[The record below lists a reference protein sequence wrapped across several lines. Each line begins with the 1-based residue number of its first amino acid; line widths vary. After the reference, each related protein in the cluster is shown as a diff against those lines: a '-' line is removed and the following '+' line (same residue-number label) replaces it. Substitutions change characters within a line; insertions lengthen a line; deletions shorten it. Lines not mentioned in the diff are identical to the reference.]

1 MRRWSR
7 PTALSRA
14 DDAVRFLHVE
24 IGWSFA
30 ILVVVALA
38 IRSLLRRPLGLAT
51 TTVWSFGREYRASV
65 FRRAP
70 LALCLLAML
79 LLGCALMDPVIP
91 FIETDVRS
99 RGLDIVMAVDLS
111 ASMQEQMDRPLAP
124 TRLDAVKASIKA
136 FVARRIDDRIGLVVF
151 SDNAYVVAP
160 LTFDHGALVRY
171 IDSLDG
177 DMLRGE
183 GLTAIGE
190 GLGLS
195 NVLLTKPSAQ
205 GGARNKVIV
214 LFTDGEN
221 TAGRDPMAALAQ
233 SDAAG
238 IRVHMVGIDLEDEI
252 RTKPQVRTFVRAVE
266 RYGGRSFNAASARA
280 LEEASRSI
288 DGIEKGVLLRRTYER
303 DAPVFQWFAIPAL
316 IALATAFMLR
326 AVPAL
331 IDQT

>member
-1 MRRWSR
+1 
-7 PTALSRA
+7 
-14 DDAVRFLHVE
+14 VRFLHVE
-24 IGWSFA
+24 IGGVFA
-30 ILVVVALA
+30 ILVVAALA
-38 IRSLLRRPLGLAT
+38 IRYVLRRPLGLAT
-51 TTVWSFGREYRASV
+51 TTAWSFDRLYRASA

-70 LALCLLAML
+70 LALCLVALL

-111 ASMQEQMDRPLAP
+111 ASMQEQMDRLLPP

-160 LTFDHGALVRY
+160 LTFDHGSLVRY

-195 NVLLTKPSAQ
+195 NVLLTKPSASH
-205 GGARNKVIV
+205 GARNTVIV

-252 RTKPQVRTFVRAVE
+252 RTKPQVRAFVRAVE
-266 RYGGRSFNAASARA
+266 RYGGRAFNAASARE
-280 LEEASRSI
+280 LEDASRSI
-288 DGIEKGVLLRRTYER
+288 DAIEKGVLVRRTYER
-303 DAPVFQWFAIPAL
+303 DVPVFQWFAIPAL
-316 IALATAFMLR
+316 IALAAAFMLR
-326 AVPAL
+326 AVPAF

>member
-1 MRRWSR
+1 M
-7 PTALSRA
+7 
-14 DDAVRFLHVE
+14 RFLHVE
-24 IGWSFA
+24 IGWLFA
-30 ILVVVALA
+30 ILVVVAVA
-38 IRSLLRRPLGLAT
+38 IRYVLRRPLGLAT
-51 TTVWSFGREYRASV
+51 TTVWSFDRLYRASV
-65 FRRAP
+65 FRPAP
-70 LALCLLAML
+70 LALCLLALL
-79 LLGCALMDPVIP
+79 LLGGALMDPVIP
-91 FIETDVRS
+91 LRETDVQS

-111 ASMQEQMDRPLAP
+111 ASMQEPMSRSLPP
-124 TRLDAVKASIKA
+124 TRLDAVKAAIKA

-160 LTFDHGALVRY
+160 LTFDHGSLVRY

-195 NVLLTKPSAQ
+195 NFLLTKASRSP
-205 GGARNKVIV
+205 GERNKVIV
-214 LFTDGEN
+214 LFTDGET

-233 SDAAG
+233 SQAAG
-238 IRVHMVGIDLEDEI
+238 IRVHLVGIDLEDDI
-252 RTKPQVRTFVRAVE
+252 RTKPQVRSFVRAVE
-266 RYGGRSFNAASARA
+266 RYGGRAFNAASARE

-288 DGIEKGVLLRRTYER
+288 DAIEKGVLTRRTYER

-316 IALATAFMLR
+316 VALAAAFALR